1 MATLAQKA
9 AVLMIALVTVSFG
22 MFLTYQILVHVE
34 ATELMW
40 FVFVI
45 YVPLALVLAG
55 ASKAL
60 DWSK

>member
-1 MATLAQKA
+1 M
-9 AVLMIALVTVSFG
+9 MIALVTVSFG